1 MSNTK
6 FTPKPWHVSPDKES
20 IRDAGELP
28 IAYTESDYHST
39 EEQDANGN
47 LIAAAPELYEVALI
61 ADLLLDA
68 GAENITP
75 EIFLKFNSA
84 LKAAIAKAEGKE

>member
-20 IRDAGELP
+20 IRDADELP

-47 LIAAAPELYEVALI
+47 LIAAAPELYEACKKAVDYIPAQMLTQQPWLDIVVAL
-61 ADLLLDA
+61 
-68 GAENITP
+68 
-75 EIFLKFNSA
+75 
-84 LKAAIAKAEGKE
+84 AKAEGRQS